1 MRIALDGL
9 PLSRP
14 LTGIGHYTLEL
25 ASHLAADCA
34 DDEFLVVTPR
44 AFDASA
50 RVTADVKNLSFLRP
64 TVNPIIRH
72 WWKSG
77 LPRYLRKNQIDL
89 FHGTNF
95 KLPVNT
101 ECVTVLTIHDL
112 SHLLHSD
119 THESKK
125 VAATK
130 DTLPDMAAAAT
141 LIITPT
147 ELVRAEVHEHLGISR
162 EKILVIP
169 EAARDSFRPLEFE
182 ATKSTRRKL
191 GIGEEFLLY
200 VGTLEPRK
208 NLLTLV
214 KSFEAI
220 AQQNTKD
227 LQLVLAG
234 MRGWMVDDLYDYVK
248 RSRLSNGII
257 VTGYLSDDEL
267 RALYSS
273 CTLFVYPS
281 RYEGFGLPPLEAM
294 ACGAPVVASKIG
306 SVSEV
311 LGQAALLVDPV
322 NVAALTDRIEALY
335 NNHEKRRELA
345 QHGLKRAAEFSWQKT
360 ARLTRDVYKH
370 ALELT

>member
-25 ASHLAADCA
+25 ASHLAADQPE
-34 DDEFLVVTPR
+34 DELLVVTPR

-50 RVTADVKNLSFLRP
+50 RITTDLKNLKLLRP
-64 TVNPIIRH
+64 TINPIIRQ

-77 LPRYLRKNQIDL
+77 LPRFLRKNHVDL

-95 KLPVNT
+95 KLPLKA

-112 SHLLHSD
+112 SQLLHPD

-125 VAATK
+125 VAATRL
-130 DTLPDMAAAAT
+130 TLPATAAAAT

-147 ELVRAEVHEHLGISR
+147 ELVRAEVHEHLGIPL
-162 EKILVIP
+162 EKIVVVP
-169 EAARDSFRPLEFE
+169 EAARDCFQPLEDQ
-182 ATKSTRRKL
+182 ATKPPRQKL

-214 KSFEAI
+214 KSFETM
-220 AQQNTKD
+220 AQQNAKH

-248 RSRLSNGII
+248 RSAFSKRII

-273 CTLFVYPS
+273 CTVFVYPS

-294 ACGAPVVASKIG
+294 ACGAPVVASHIG
-306 SVSEV
+306 SISEV

-322 NVAALTDRIEALY
+322 DVRALTDSIRSLY
-335 NNHEKRRELA
+335 NNRAKRQELA
-345 QHGLKRAAEFSWQKT
+345 KKGIERSAQFSWQKT
-360 ARLTRDVYKH
+360 ARLTKRVYEQ
-370 ALELT
+370 ALR